1 MFVFF
6 EIEFLEFYNMAIKNV
21 GFFFFFT
28 FLICW
33 TVSFKTSFEQAI
45 EAFVRINTHI

>member
-1 MFVFF
+1 MFIFF
-6 EIEFLEFYNMAIKNV
+6 EIEFLEFYSTAIKEC

-33 TVSFKTSFEQAI
+33 AVSFKTSFEQTI
-45 EAFVRINTHI
+45 EASVRINTYI